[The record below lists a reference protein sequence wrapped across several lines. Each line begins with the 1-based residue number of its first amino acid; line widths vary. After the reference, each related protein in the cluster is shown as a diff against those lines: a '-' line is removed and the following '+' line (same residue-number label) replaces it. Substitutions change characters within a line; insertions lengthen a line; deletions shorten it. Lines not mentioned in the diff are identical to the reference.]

1 VNGGTEGWKGETR
14 IIQAHV
20 TPCFECLVD
29 LFPKEPFNFPMC
41 TWAHTPRQPEHCIVY
56 AMEKA
61 WPEHFGKEK
70 KWDGDNETD
79 ITWMMEAATEHANKF
94 GISGIT
100 YKLTQGVVKRIIPA
114 IASTNAVISAACA
127 NEAFK
132 ILTFC
137 HDRLDNFMNYSGNG
151 GCNTN
156 VVPNELNSQ
165 CLVCG
170 CEPLEVTFDRDS
182 TLQDFL
188 NFIVADD
195 TTFKFFTQPV
205 LTWPDDDETEH
216 ETPFIYT
223 GKGFFAAQT
232 KENLEK
238 TLAELLGD
246 NGAVIHLKEQNMHK
260 INQLSIKWAEPKV

>member
-1 VNGGTEGWKGETR
+1 
-14 IIQAHV
+14 
-20 TPCFECLVD
+20 
-29 LFPKEPFNFPMC
+29 
-41 TWAHTPRQPEHCIVY
+41 
-56 AMEKA
+56 
-61 WPEHFGKEK
+61 
-70 KWDGDNETD
+70 
-79 ITWMMEAATEHANKF
+79 MMEAALEHANKF

-151 GCNTN
+151 GCNTT
-156 VVPNELNSQ
+156 VVPNELNPQ

-188 NFIVADD
+188 NYIIQDD
-195 TTFKFFTQPV
+195 STFKFFTQPV
-205 LTWPDDDETEH
+205 LTWPDDDEE
-216 ETPFIYT
+216 ERDSPFIYT
-223 GKGFFAAQT
+223 GLGFFCCSDET
-232 KENLEK
+232 EFGE
-238 TLAELLGD
+238 D
-246 NGAVIHLKEQNMHK
+246 
-260 INQLSIKWAEPKV
+260 SR